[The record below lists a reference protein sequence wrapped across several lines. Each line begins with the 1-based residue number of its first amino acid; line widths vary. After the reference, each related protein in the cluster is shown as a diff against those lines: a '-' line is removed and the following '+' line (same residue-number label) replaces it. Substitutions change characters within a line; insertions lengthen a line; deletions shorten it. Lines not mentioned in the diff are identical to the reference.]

1 MKFSFPII
9 DPHIHQ
15 WDLLNT
21 PRALTKVRQL
31 LGWNHFLY
39 SNLIKLATPKAV
51 KNFVGRTDFVAND
64 YLPTDYMLDTASLP
78 ISHVV
83 HVEVDWRGHDAL
95 GPAGETAWLDGL
107 FQDFP
112 VRLGAIVGHAELHQA
127 NIAEVVAAHIKAS
140 DLFTG
145 IRQVLAYDRDAGVL
159 KGCDKPM
166 LARDAQFRRGMEVL
180 EQNHLSFDAW
190 MYSSQLDDMIDLAK
204 DFPNMN
210 FVLDHMGSP
219 VGIGG
224 PFASYGRT
232 PQARREVLHHWQ
244 DKMEALADQSN
255 ITVKLSGLFMP
266 ILGWGFEHRESAPN
280 LQELLD
286 KTGPLF
292 EFVLQRFGVD
302 RCMFASNFPMDKVSL
317 SLMQLYELYD
327 AVVASYSEAERRKL
341 FHDNAA
347 RIYRISQDQEAI
359 QASA

>member
-15 WDLLNT
+15 WDLQNT

-31 LGWNHFLY
+31 LGWNDFLY

-51 KNFVGRTDFVAND
+51 KHFVGRTDFVAYD
-64 YLPTDYMLDTASLP
+64 YLPPDYIADTETLP

-83 HVEVDWRGHDAL
+83 HVEVDWRGRDPL
-95 GPAGETAWLDGL
+95 GPAGETAWLDHL
-107 FQDFP
+107 FQDSP
-112 VRLGAIVGHAELHQA
+112 VQLGGIVGHAELHQA

-145 IRQVLAYDRDAGVL
+145 IRQVLAFDQDKGVL
-159 KGCDKPM
+159 RGCDKPM
-166 LARDAQFRRGMEVL
+166 LSRDVHFRKGMEIL

-232 PQARREVLHHWQ
+232 QKARTKVLHDWQ
-244 DKMEALADQSN
+244 GKMEALADQPN
-255 ITVKLSGLFMP
+255 VTVKLSGLFMP
-266 ILGWGFEHRESAPN
+266 ILGWGFEHRDSAPT

-286 KTGPLF
+286 KTAPLF
-292 EFVLQRFGVD
+292 EFVLNRFGVE

-327 AVVASYSEAERRKL
+327 AVVASYSETDRRKL

-347 RIYRISQDQEAI
+347 RLYRISQNHEAV